1 MMAIFFL
8 YMISVIDSL
17 ACILD
22 IIFGCILLYFILACL
37 LFMFTLD
44 SYQKDEHN
52 EALKALEWLKSKVKL
67 IVLLLLIMML
77 IPSKNTMY
85 MMMGTAYLQNA
96 TIPLQVKEI
105 VSLKLDEVLKK
116 LQDEKNK

>member
-1 MMAIFFL
+1 MAIFFL